1 MLHRNLNLMDH
12 MLKMMEKYTT
22 DLEEVISERTR
33 QLIDEKRKTD
43 LLLYKLMPV

>member
-1 MLHRNLNLMDH
+1 MDH